1 MPEFGLSDKTL
12 TTVRSI
18 LASCQAVDKAVLYG
32 SRAKG
37 NFKPGSDLDI
47 TLIGAGITP
56 RMLADLAGKFED
68 SAIPY
73 QVDLSIQADIDNPN
87 LLDHIARVGV
97 VFYERTDTLTAQ
109 T

>member
-12 TTVRSI
+12 ATVRGI

-37 NFKPGSDLDI
+37 NFKSGSDLDI

-56 RMLADLAGKFED
+56 GMLADLAGRFED
-68 SAIPY
+68 SVIPY
-73 QVDLSIQADIDNPN
+73 QVDLSIQADIDNPS

-97 VFYERTDTLTAQ
+97 VFFERASVVTAQ
-109 T
+109 I